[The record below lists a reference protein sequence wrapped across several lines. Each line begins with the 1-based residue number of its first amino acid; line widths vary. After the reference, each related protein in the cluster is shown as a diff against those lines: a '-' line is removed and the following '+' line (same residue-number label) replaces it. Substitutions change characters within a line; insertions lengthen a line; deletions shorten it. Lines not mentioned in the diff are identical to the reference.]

1 MTTTDT
7 SYHGSAVI
15 VLSGDGAQTIS
26 TGDGTGELHNVS
38 IENTSGRHDR
48 GDLQISGNY
57 TDNGNT
63 VDSTGANV
71 ELQGNANVSGSGTSF
86 GDVEPTAGTSRSR
99 RCIDGD
105 LTIENAAR
113 INGGGSR

>member
-1 MTTTDT
+1 MTGDVTTTDT

-26 TGDGTGELHNVS
+26 TGTARANCL
-38 IENTSGRHDR
+38 DR
-48 GDLQISGNY
+48 ERLWRSRSRGSQISGNY

-63 VDSTGANV
+63 VDATAANV

-86 GDVEPTAGTSRSR
+86 GDV
-99 RCIDGD
+99 D
-105 LTIENAAR
+105 L
-113 INGGGSR
+113 NGGYFEISRCTSTVT